1 MNKSTYKAIGCLG
14 FLLVNGYYISAMDVI
29 SPKSEITVYKA
40 MIGQLPDKM
49 LVQKYKEQYEQLQQ
63 TFKDTAKGWKM
74 SEDMSQ
80 LPIFKIAVFKVILAE
95 IKKREKAVEKGLLP
109 ANQLNDAD
117 KLLLEVETKFGT
129 KK

>member
-109 ANQLNDAD
+109 AKQLNDAD